1 MFHLRTSL
9 VVEHPTLRRLRREG
23 TVYGFV

>member
-9 VVEHPTLRRLRREG
+9 VVDRPTLRPLRRVG